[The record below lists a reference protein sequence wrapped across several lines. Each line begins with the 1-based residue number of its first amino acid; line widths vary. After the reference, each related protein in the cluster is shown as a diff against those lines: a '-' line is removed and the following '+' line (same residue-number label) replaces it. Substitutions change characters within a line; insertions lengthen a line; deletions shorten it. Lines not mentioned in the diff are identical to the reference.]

1 MSDDDDLLQDDAAS
15 AESPDGERKRHGSG
29 AASGV
34 LFDANDS
41 RMRRVFRWISRVLL
55 LVAVAT
61 ALMWQGGVSLP
72 ALITCFVLVAL
83 AWLFAIPAL
92 PHKPPRI
99 RFAWIWLGLGIW
111 SLVQAAPLPRGL
123 VRLLHPRAV
132 EMADASRKALNLP
145 VLDWLPMTLAPS
157 DGAIQAALML
167 LAGLTGILLATVF
180 MGSNG
185 RFLVDR
191 ARAMLVVLISVSQWF
206 WLCVHQPEL
215 ADYVPQS
222 LRNLLVHFTFIN
234 PNSQS
239 GLVNIAIALSLGR
252 VIHASTVR
260 WQTVYVT
267 VCLALSLCVMLI
279 PSRGGILTLGFMLA
293 MTVFTLPRPPET
305 RRIDPREKLV
315 KAQRR
320 LLALAVSVALLGAIV
335 ALPAMDQEF
344 GGTDAN
350 KMAKFV
356 AFRKTAGLLVA
367 NPLFGVG
374 AGSLPVIA
382 GTDPL
387 FSTARVDF
395 AENMAMQRILDSGW
409 PLGLLFIGAVL
420 WQLWQVVQRWNRVE
434 AAPALLVSTCT
445 LLLANLAD
453 FSMELAGGLLPF
465 IVVATSLDRVLP
477 PSAESRKKPWRLRR
491 NHKILMAVAGVV
503 VAGTGWMLA
512 RASVALSR
520 NDNANLTD
528 LPMAQAREI
537 TAKWYLHDHHAF
549 YILGRKALEA
559 HDKKQALALFDR
571 AVVLRPDSKH
581 AHLFRFATRLEVQD
595 TRGAKED
602 LAWLIHFDPEMM
614 RRAINLCTRAGI
626 GADVLAAVVPELAE
640 YSYQIGIELL
650 VAKRPDLVEKVAMDL
665 RKRFPSRH
673 FGIDAARGS
682 LYVKRGLLK
691 PARKIAGDLMSDP
704 ATRLE
709 GYMLEGE
716 LRAAAGRPYE
726 AFHMF
731 RQVCD
736 TTPGNADA
744 CYGAM
749 NAILQANRPSDALEF
764 IQTQRKQMFENT
776 NTAGYYW
783 MQIARAKY
791 QMGRVDEAL
800 DAARTAQGLVAEGNQ
815 LEATLILANCLVHL
829 DLFDEA
835 HDVLERVHVK
845 HADDPTVMR
854 LWKQVE
860 NRGSAAERLRDN
872 LAIDGLKAES
882 PTGL

>member
-1 MSDDDDLLQDDAAS
+1 LSDEDDLPQDDAAS
-15 AESPDGERKRHGSG
+15 AETPDGERKRHQSSG
-29 AASGV
+29 ATAV

-41 RMRRVFRWISRVLL
+41 RMRRIFRWISRILL

-61 ALMWQGGVSLP
+61 ALMWQGGVSLA
-72 ALITCFVLVAL
+72 ALITVYTIVAL

-99 RFAWIWLGLGIW
+99 RFAWIWFGLGVW
-111 SLVQAAPLPRGL
+111 TLVQATPLPRGL
-123 VRLLHPRAV
+123 VGWMHPRAL
-132 EMADASRKALNLP
+132 EIADAGRKALHLP

-157 DGAIQAALML
+157 DGAMQAALML
-167 LAGLTGILLATVF
+167 LAGITGILLATVF

-191 ARAMLVVLISVSQWF
+191 ARAMLVVLICVSQWF

-222 LRNLLVHFTFIN
+222 LRNVLAHFTFIN
-234 PNSQS
+234 PNSQA

-260 WQTVYVT
+260 WQTVYVSG
-267 VCLALSLCVMLI
+267 CLALCLCVMLI

-293 MTVFTLPRPPET
+293 MTVVTLPRPPET

-315 KAQRR
+315 QGQRR
-320 LLALAVSVALLGAIV
+320 LLAFAVSVALLGAIV

-350 KMAKFV
+350 KMAKFI

-387 FSTARVDF
+387 FGISRMDF
-395 AENMAMQRILDSGW
+395 AENIAMQRILDCGW

-420 WQLWQVVQRWNRVE
+420 WQLWQVVQRWQRVE
-434 AAPALLVSTCT
+434 AAPALLVSTCS

-453 FSMELAGGLLPF
+453 FSMELAGGILPF

-477 PSAESRKKPWRLRR
+477 PTPESRKKQWHLRR
-491 NHKILMAVAGVV
+491 NHKIIIVVTGVFL
-503 VAGTGWMLA
+503 AATGWMLA
-512 RASVALSR
+512 RANAGLSR
-520 NDNANLTD
+520 DDNENLVD
-528 LPMAQAREI
+528 LTLAQAKAA

-549 YILGRKALEA
+549 YILGRKALQA
-559 HDKKQALALFDR
+559 HDTKQALAMFDR
-571 AVVLRPDSKH
+571 AVALRPDSKH
-581 AHLFRFATRLEVQD
+581 AHLFRFATSLETHDAQ
-595 TRGAKED
+595 GAVLD
-602 LAWLIHFDPEMM
+602 LRWLIRYDAEMM
-614 RRAINLCTRAGI
+614 RRAINLCTRGGL
-626 GADVLAAVVPELAE
+626 GADVLALAVPDLAD
-640 YSYQIGIELL
+640 YSYQIGVELMA
-650 VAKRPDLVEKVAMDL
+650 VNRPDLVEKVAMDL
-665 RKRFPSRH
+665 RKSFPSRH

-691 PARKIAGDLMSDP
+691 PARKIAGDLMADP

-716 LRAAAGRPYE
+716 LRAVAGRYYE

-736 TTPGNADA
+736 TSPGNADA
-744 CYGAM
+744 CYGAIQ
-749 NAILQANRPSDALEF
+749 NILQANRPTDALEF
-764 IQTQRKQMFENT
+764 IQTQRKQMFEAT

-791 QMGRVDEAL
+791 QLGRIDEAL
-800 DAARTAQGLVAEGNQ
+800 DAARTAQGLVAEGHQ
-815 LEATLILANCLVHL
+815 LEATIILATCLVHM

-835 HDVLERVHVK
+835 HDVLERAHAK
-845 HADDPTVMR
+845 HPDNPNVQR

-872 LAIDGLKAES
+872 LAIDGLKADS
-882 PTGL
+882 PTGE